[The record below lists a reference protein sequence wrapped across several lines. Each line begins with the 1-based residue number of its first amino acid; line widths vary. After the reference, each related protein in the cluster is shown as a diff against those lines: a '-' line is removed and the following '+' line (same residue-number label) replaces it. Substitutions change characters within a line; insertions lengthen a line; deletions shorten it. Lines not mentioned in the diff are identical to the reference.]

1 MKMYRNLFA
10 IAFLTLAAS
19 SVLAAQEPV
28 LFDGTNPIVLGF
40 QAASG
45 PEAVPSDDAIP
56 RAHLITPEELAQT
69 LKSAKHKPL
78 ILSVGPHSMYL
89 QAHIPG
95 AEYMGA
101 GSSDAGEQAIRERVK
116 SLPKN
121 SAIVIYCGCCP
132 WGHCPNMHPA
142 YQLLHS
148 LGFTNVKAVYIAS
161 DFGTDWV
168 NKGYPVAKGE

>member
-1 MKMYRNLFA
+1 MKKTIYRIA
-10 IAFLTLAAS
+10 ILTLTLALAGVAS
-19 SVLAAQEPV
+19 TQTALPSNDPIPQSHFITPADLAME
-28 LFDGTNPIVLGF
+28 L
-40 QAASG
+40 QAAK
-45 PEAVPSDDAIP
+45 P
-56 RAHLITPEELAQT
+56 
-69 LKSAKHKPL
+69 KPL
-78 ILSVGPHSMYL
+78 ILNVGPRSMFS

-95 AEYMGA
+95 SEYMGA
-101 GSSDAGEQAIRERVK
+101 GSSDAGQQKLRERVK

-148 LGFTNVKAVYIAS
+148 LGFTNVKAVYIVN

-168 NKGYPVAKGE
+168 NKGYPVARGE